1 MTTTLFDIFKDRLT
15 DPCIIYE
22 LTDDYLRNY
31 YSNIILVSDIS
42 LRNETELNFTYIND
56 LLKETGASKIFKE
69 TLNYIQTYL
78 SNDLNIFICLDP
90 EESQTKDR
98 IIRILKDAQ
107 TVNQKIKFFT
117 IPNNSN
123 LKEQFLINKE
133 RTVERIKSYVIYKSD
148 EIIATNTADYM
159 EHYLEPKKRNVI
171 STGFN
176 KLDKMLNG
184 GLYSGLFVIGAI
196 TNLGKTTF
204 CLNIANNIAKRENPV
219 LIYSL
224 EMTKNDLISKSI
236 AREQSII
243 QDDNPKGYING
254 ILYNST
260 QIQYNE
266 NNCRENKIT
275 KDAIKEFTE
284 KNAKY
289 LYIMENNNYM
299 RVDDII
305 NNITRFLINQTKTND
320 TKKPVI
326 IIDYLQIIAPNDTK
340 QTDKQIMDDII
351 IKLSKFARQNDICII
366 GISSINRSSYLEN
379 ISLQAYKESGSIEY
393 TADCVIGLEY
403 HFLDELQTKK
413 ESEKKTFYKQEKERI
428 FKDKAIF
435 DVNLKVLKQRN
446 YKTGES
452 VISFNPETN
461 TFYNET
467 TEEREKQKN
476 SKNNKNPIAKLNKF
490 GNLTDPDFII
500 DDNSDGDLEF

>member
-1 MTTTLFDIFKDRLT
+1 MDRTLTDLFKDRLT
-15 DPCIIYE
+15 SVIIYDLQDE
-22 LTDDYLRNY
+22 ALRDY

-42 LRNETELNFTYIND
+42 LSNKTDLNITYIND
-56 LLKETGASKIFKE
+56 LLKDDGASKVFKE
-69 TLNYIQTYL
+69 TLFYIQTYL

-90 EESQTKDR
+90 EESKIKEK

-107 TVNQKIKFFT
+107 TVNQKIKYFV

-123 LKEQFLINKE
+123 LKEQFLINQE
-133 RTVERIKSYVIYKSD
+133 RTIERLKSYIIYKSD

-171 STGFN
+171 PTGFK

-243 QDDNPKGYING
+243 QDDNPKGYLNET
-254 ILYNST
+254 LYNST

-305 NNITRFLINQTKTND
+305 NNISRFLINQTKQKD
-320 TKKPVI
+320 EKKPVI
-326 IIDYLQIIAPNDTK
+326 IIDYLQIIAPTDAK
-340 QTDKQIMDDII
+340 QTDKQVMDDTI

-366 GISSINRSSYLEN
+366 GISSINRSSYLDN

-403 HFLDELQTKK
+403 NFLDELQTKPEK
-413 ESEKKTFYKQEKERI
+413 EKKTFYKQEKERI
-428 FKDKAIF
+428 FKEKSIF

-467 TEEREKQKN
+467 TEERAKEKN
-476 SKNNKNPIAKLNKF
+476 GKNNKNPIAKLNKY
-490 GNLTDPDFII
+490 GSLTDPDFIL
-500 DDNSDGDLEF
+500 DDNQDGDLEF